1 MGYKGQ
7 TSSGLNADI
16 RQSHSRERHNM
27 YKGAL
32 EAIMDE
38 LNWHPSEL
46 TKAEKKIREIA
57 SKALGETMTITIQCR
72 SYQESVDLRTHLLQ
86 VRPFTLADVPNPVAL
101 HVGNELS
108 VYTDTDYNKLYVD
121 GWLSGYRLGLSRWP
135 IG

>member
-1 MGYKGQ
+1 
-7 TSSGLNADI
+7 
-16 RQSHSRERHNM
+16 
-27 YKGAL
+27 
-32 EAIMDE
+32 MDE

-135 IG
+135 TG